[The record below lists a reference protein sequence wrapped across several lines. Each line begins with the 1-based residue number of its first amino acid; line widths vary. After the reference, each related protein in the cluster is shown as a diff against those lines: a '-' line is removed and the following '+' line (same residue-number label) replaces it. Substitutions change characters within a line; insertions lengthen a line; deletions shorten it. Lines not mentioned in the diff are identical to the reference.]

1 MTKKIEKIAAV
12 LLFFTM
18 FIFINQLEVG
28 VLPFFIAFSG
38 VISCGSLLSFSC
50 AALIYPLNYRLKV
63 QTSLSV
69 RRAALSLPAK
79 VLM

>member
-28 VLPFFIAFSG
+28 VAVSSAAA
-38 VISCGSLLSFSC
+38 VYLLSFSC